1 MNTTRDRYF
10 LRIYFFVFLLLAV
23 AVIIEISQTLN
34 KLGVLFSLRTFWW
47 PVVLIGSLFV
57 VGGVIFIWTS
67 YFFVILN
74 NINVFVRRWWPSHRI
89 ISVGAMIIL
98 SIGFSAF
105 VMWGKQ
111 ITLQGLYARFFL
123 FFLTASLGAIAL
135 RPLVTDNKFKL
146 SLVSSFLLT
155 ALIYRIMAFIPEV
168 SNSPFSMGWS
178 EGSRY
183 YYGALFFSEKVF
195 GNFVPLFPFRPSRYL
210 MLSIPFIFSTESI
223 WLHRLWQVLLWI
235 GLTGGS
241 AHFFA
246 KRFKLHGFL
255 PLLTL
260 SSWVF
265 LFLLQGPVYYHL
277 LVCVMIIFFGVKK
290 GKPFQSLISILVASA
305 WAGLS
310 RINWIPVPVFLAVSL
325 YVLETPLSKFNNF
338 WEYFLRIAGWSSGLF
353 VAYFIFPIYVKLVG
367 VSVKELSL
375 SSPSNLLWYRLWPN
389 STFAPGILL
398 ASIISSIP
406 IWLVIYFRVRNDG
419 KRWHLSRI
427 IVIVGMLALLF
438 AGGLVVSVKI
448 GGGSNLHNLDAYYV
462 LLMVIGGYLFF
473 GIDAPETETSAIM
486 KPKQIP
492 EIVWA
497 IIVVIPIIFALQVGG
512 TVTNR
517 DRIAEESDLLVL
529 NRLIEDSNTQ
539 SGEVLFITER
549 QLQVFDFVQ
558 DIPLVSDYEKLEL
571 AEMANAENESYLDIF
586 YDDISRQRFSLI
598 VIDRFQLTRKTTA
611 EPFHEEHNR
620 WVEHVLLPL
629 LEQYQYSPLSN
640 HKRVF
645 ILTPKTY

>member
-1 MNTTRDRYF
+1 M
-10 LRIYFFVFLLLAV
+10 
-23 AVIIEISQTLN
+23 
-34 KLGVLFSLRTFWW
+34 
-47 PVVLIGSLFV
+47 
-57 VGGVIFIWTS
+57 
-67 YFFVILN
+67 
-74 NINVFVRRWWPSHRI
+74 
-89 ISVGAMIIL
+89 
-98 SIGFSAF
+98 
-105 VMWGKQ
+105 
-111 ITLQGLYARFFL
+111 
-123 FFLTASLGAIAL
+123 
-135 RPLVTDNKFKL
+135 
-146 SLVSSFLLT
+146 
-155 ALIYRIMAFIPEV
+155 
-168 SNSPFSMGWS
+168 
-178 EGSRY
+178 
-183 YYGALFFSEKVF
+183 
-195 GNFVPLFPFRPSRYL
+195 
-210 MLSIPFIFSTESI
+210 
-223 WLHRLWQVLLWI
+223 
-235 GLTGGS
+235 
-241 AHFFA
+241 
-246 KRFKLHGFL
+246 
-255 PLLTL
+255 
-260 SSWVF
+260 
-265 LFLLQGPVYYHL
+265 
-277 LVCVMIIFFGVKK
+277 
-290 GKPFQSLISILVASA
+290 
-305 WAGLS
+305 
-310 RINWIPVPVFLAVSL
+310 
-325 YVLETPLSKFNNF
+325 
-338 WEYFLRIAGWSSGLF
+338 
-353 VAYFIFPIYVKLVG
+353 
-367 VSVKELSL
+367 
-375 SSPSNLLWYRLWPN
+375 
-389 STFAPGILL
+389 
-398 ASIISSIP
+398 
-406 IWLVIYFRVRNDG
+406 
-419 KRWHLSRI
+419 
-427 IVIVGMLALLF
+427 IVGMLALLF